1 MAAMLPSH
9 GVCSGGTGHYSR
21 TATQGRDQRST
32 PGLGAWL
39 CPRHVGAGK
48 LSAEGRTR
56 AHANSSDDPDVHTT
70 RSGEKGR
77 QGPILLT
84 PVSPNLAPLGNP
96 CPVNQVFTGGRSV
109 LARTGQSESRRSPCN
124 QNLSDLGTSRPGFHL
139 LKVGESQPQD
149 HPLLPSGPRLQTP
162 DILLPFNKNNPNL
175 PLWTT
180 SPQTQTEASTSN
192 VIVSGGG
199 GS

>member
-9 GVCSGGTGHYSR
+9 GVCSGGTGNYSR

-48 LSAEGRTR
+48 LSAEEGWTE
-56 AHANSSDDPDVHTT
+56 AHANSLDDPDVHTT

-84 PVSPNLAPLGNP
+84 PVSPNLAPLVNP

-124 QNLSDLGTSRPGFHL
+124 QNLSDLGTSLARLPPSKGRRIATTRPSPASFWP
-139 LKVGESQPQD
+139 KTPNSRY
-149 HPLLPSGPRLQTP
+149 PSTFQQ
-162 DILLPFNKNNPNL
+162 K
-175 PLWTT
+175 
-180 SPQTQTEASTSN
+180 
-192 VIVSGGG
+192 
-199 GS
+199 